1 MPLICYTFYGQIF
14 GFLIIIFSC
23 QENNEYSII
32 EPNLKCRTGTWFYVD
47 TVFCIICLLFLIFIS
62 FITILVLYKPNFI
75 IEENDVL
82 KKTSSIPE
90 IILFLNKMIFRVIID
105 NIREQESDHQW
116 FVLFV
121 LFIFTFVGTSSFF
134 YYNNY
139 ENKIIMKLQ
148 KGLSLTLF
156 WSICCLIIGKIF
168 DNWGFNG
175 AFHLFCFGV
184 VLILFSFMFYKEKIN
199 DFYIVDFRQIDSS
212 KERLKYI
219 KTLLYIIKYKDK
231 CRTNFIIFNTF
242 VQLKEE
248 YCINKNCKLKK
259 YLAMAEKG
267 YKSDFLLYQ
276 YCQQL
281 FEIAIKKFPND
292 LILKSNYIIYLVT
305 QMSKKKL
312 AKKILA
318 SMESQLFHF
327 QNNYIIYCCKKF
339 VEGYTPGAKKSFEEN
354 NKNIMKSLEYEKI
367 YTLFKDNLS
376 KAASLYYEFWSSLY
390 KSHLQGTEDF
400 IKLNDIGEK
409 LNDLTKMIHDD
420 FDKLYNVKSNDLN
433 ILNLYSL
440 FLKDVLNCKN
450 KYNNLKHIFSDL
462 SNFDKVQDK
471 EIDFSNFDIQILNKT
486 DDYKYIIVS
495 AEEEDLG
502 DILNISLNA
511 CQIFGYNKNEIV
523 GKKSYIIM
531 PDIYHKQFEQY
542 LIQYT
547 NDAKTRF
554 YDLLSNKKEYY
565 PQFFEMLIEGRNKS
579 KYLIPL
585 YLKSFFVQTEKS
597 EYVYILEIST
607 ENSIILNKLN
617 ETFNLRRMN
626 SINAQEKK
634 IYNFCYILTDYY
646 FKIQT
651 FTANCQEL
659 LGLNSNALNG
669 NIDITLFIKEF
680 KEEVDKMINEENMDN
695 ELSKFEKSD
704 LNLIKYTE
712 NLKNNHNSTYK
723 INLES
728 NHVSIDK
735 KLIFK
740 KYIAEKKYN
749 ELKLINWKISDL
761 IQLLYVNQNDSN
773 INAIYRN
780 LNYKQNNNNLQNDK
794 MDKFDNDFNKKNM
807 FYGNTKD
814 RKILLVIKK
823 AEINGIHLGYKFFL
837 KREIIKCVENENE
850 FETNKV
856 NNNIKFQLNKKS
868 NRKNSVSFK
877 NFEINEND
885 SEENIHSSKTQN
897 FQIKLS
903 KSLINKQKEGGLDD
917 IHTLDITNNS
927 IEYTKSDKNI
937 KTEETNIN
945 KDIERND
952 SIPSKKVFLKKN
964 HQDFLV

>member
-248 YCINKNCKLKK
+248 YCINKNCKLKQ

-281 FEIAIKKFPND
+281 FEIAIKKIPND

-339 VEGYTPGAKKSFEEN
+339 VEGYTPGAKKNFEEN

-471 EIDFSNFDIQILNKT
+471 EIDYSNFDIQILNKT

-531 PDIYHKQFEQY
+531 PEIYHKQFEQY

-565 PQFFEMLIEGRNKS
+565 PQFFEMLIEGRN
-579 KYLIPL
+579 
-585 YLKSFFVQTEKS
+585 
-597 EYVYILEIST
+597 
-607 ENSIILNKLN
+607 
-617 ETFNLRRMN
+617 M
-626 SINAQEKK
+626 
-634 IYNFCYILTDYY
+634 
-646 FKIQT
+646 
-651 FTANCQEL
+651 
-659 LGLNSNALNG
+659 
-669 NIDITLFIKEF
+669 
-680 KEEVDKMINEENMDN
+680 
-695 ELSKFEKSD
+695 
-704 LNLIKYTE
+704 
-712 NLKNNHNSTYK
+712 KN
-723 INLES
+723 
-728 NHVSIDK
+728 
-735 KLIFK
+735 
-740 KYIAEKKYN
+740 
-749 ELKLINWKISDL
+749 
-761 IQLLYVNQNDSN
+761 
-773 INAIYRN
+773 
-780 LNYKQNNNNLQNDK
+780 
-794 MDKFDNDFNKKNM
+794 
-807 FYGNTKD
+807 
-814 RKILLVIKK
+814 
-823 AEINGIHLGYKFFL
+823 
-837 KREIIKCVENENE
+837 
-850 FETNKV
+850 
-856 NNNIKFQLNKKS
+856 
-868 NRKNSVSFK
+868 
-877 NFEINEND
+877 
-885 SEENIHSSKTQN
+885 
-897 FQIKLS
+897 
-903 KSLINKQKEGGLDD
+903 
-917 IHTLDITNNS
+917 
-927 IEYTKSDKNI
+927 
-937 KTEETNIN
+937 
-945 KDIERND
+945 
-952 SIPSKKVFLKKN
+952 
-964 HQDFLV
+964 